1 MNPPWHKAHL
11 FVRRLLREVDAG
23 RVEQAI
29 VLLPARLGT
38 EYVAT
43 LTERGYPRVELT
55 GRLRFEPGRG
65 AEPTARGEAPFASM
79 LVGVG
84 VDAQVMHAEFHDVGV
99 VVQAIRR

>member
-1 MNPPWHKAHL
+1 MNPPWDKAHL

-23 RVEQAI
+23 RVSHAV
-29 VLLPARLGT
+29 VLLPARLGAD
-38 EYVAT
+38 YVAA

-65 AEPTARGEAPFASM
+65 AAPTSRGEAPFSSM

-84 VDAQVMHAEFHDVGV
+84 IEASVMYDGFHDVGV
-99 VVQAIRR
+99 VVQAFHP